1 MTKEWFAY
9 CTAPAKPASGEE
21 HPVFNYQEY
30 RDRYSQHVLFYEA
43 GVDNRQKVYDARV
56 AVVGLGSIGIEAA
69 RLLTIAQV
77 QLLRFIHWEN
87 PAGANR
93 QAGSDQVPSPDC
105 LPRGMVA
112 VHALASASPSCAFE
126 ILEATN
132 TDEFQTLLRD
142 VDLVLF
148 SDDGNER
155 RQLISETCRSLNK
168 PWIYA
173 EAHGGAG
180 ITVNVIP
187 GRTACIDCVKRE
199 FESVQPKDQGFVY
212 TSTVTDLIART
223 LSQVQAVEALR
234 ILGDSPN
241 ISSEAFC
248 FDVDKF
254 GHTLQVAKNESC
266 PSCRR

>member
-1 MTKEWFAY
+1 M
-9 CTAPAKPASGEE
+9 
-21 HPVFNYQEY
+21 FNYQEY

-77 QLLRFIHWEN
+77 QLLRFIHWES
-87 PAGANR
+87 PAGAPG
-93 QAGSDQVPSPDC
+93 QAGGDDLPSPDC
-105 LPRGMVA
+105 LPRGMAAVA
-112 VHALASASPSCAFE
+112 DLAAANPSCAFE
-126 ILEATN
+126 IMEATN
-132 TDEFQTLLRD
+132 AEFQTLLRD
-142 VDLVLF
+142 IDLVLF
-148 SDDGNER
+148 SDNGGER
-155 RQLISETCRSLNK
+155 HRLISETCRNLNK

-180 ITVNVIP
+180 LTVNVIP

-199 FESVQPKDQGFVY
+199 WESVQPKDQGFVY
-212 TSTVTDLIART
+212 ASTVTDLIART

-241 ISSEAFC
+241 ISLEAFC

-254 GHTLQVAKNESC
+254 GHTLRVARNESC
-266 PSCRR
+266 LSCGR